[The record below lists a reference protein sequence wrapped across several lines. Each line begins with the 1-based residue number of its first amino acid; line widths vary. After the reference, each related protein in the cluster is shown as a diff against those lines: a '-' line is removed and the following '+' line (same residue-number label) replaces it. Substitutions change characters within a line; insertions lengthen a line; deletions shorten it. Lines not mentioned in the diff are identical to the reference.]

1 MRTRLPIAVFVAAA
15 SAALL
20 AQTTTQDKEQQQ
32 PRPTFR
38 TEANYV
44 RVDMY
49 ATQDDRPVED
59 LKPEDI
65 EILEDGTPQK
75 MATFEYVKVRPAGP
89 QETRVEPN
97 TVAQSRQAA
106 ADPRARVFVI
116 FLDTHHVQVEGSHNI
131 RKPVVQFLDRVI
143 GQDDLV
149 AVMTPEMSASDIAF
163 GRKTTIISK
172 MMGDDWAWGRRE
184 RLVTEDPKEIGYQAC
199 YPEDVPNATG
209 VPQTQGIAHEMIERR
224 REKLTFDALDDLI
237 VHLGGIRE
245 ERKAVLT
252 VSEGWRLYAF
262 NRALAAPIKVPGT
275 QGGSRIPDGLDP
287 IFVGEGGKLRG
298 GRNPRTTIGDTAS
311 RAECD
316 ADRVA
321 LSEWDGRIRFR
332 DLFEKA
338 NRGNVSF
345 YTVHPRGLVAFD
357 YPIGP
362 RKPPPIVAG
371 PGDRRGNHDTP
382 TNDSESLT
390 ARHNALRELADNTDA
405 IAIVNTNAIEKAME
419 RIVSDLTS
427 YYLLGYYSSN
437 TKLDG
442 KFREIT
448 VRVKRPGVRV
458 RARRGYRGT
467 TAEQLTAAAA
477 EEKRKSSSEV
487 SKAFDSVAAVSPRSQ
502 LRIRASAWNAT
513 TSGDTPAAAIW
524 IVGEV
529 DYRTR
534 KELAWSAGATAEVV
548 VVTATGTDVASKT
561 IDLPAGQGSFTTRV
575 PDAGGV
581 APGEY
586 AVRIRVKPAQD
597 PALPVSDT
605 ARVIVPAEAGGIGEG
620 VLWRRGPTT
629 GPRYATT
636 ADPRFQR
643 SERIRLEHATT
654 AAGTA
659 TARMLDRGGNAI
671 NVPVQVTDRQDSAG
685 EFRWLVA
692 EAALAPLAPGDY
704 AIELTLDDAK
714 VVTAFK
720 VVP

>member
-1 MRTRLPIAVFVAAA
+1 MRIRLTIAVVVAAT

-20 AQTTTQDKEQQQ
+20 AQTTASNQEQQ

-38 TEANYV
+38 AEANYV

-49 ATQDDRPVED
+49 PTKDDQPVDD
-59 LKPEDI
+59 LKPEEI

-75 MATFEYVKVRPAGP
+75 VATFEYVKVRPAGP
-89 QETRVEPN
+89 QETRIEPN

-116 FLDTHHVQVEGSHNI
+116 FLDTHHVQVEGSHAM
-131 RKPVVQFLDRVI
+131 RRPVVQFLDRVI

-149 AVMTPEMSASDIAF
+149 AVMTPEMSASDITF
-163 GRKTTIISK
+163 GRKTVVISR
-172 MMGDDWAWGRRE
+172 MMEDDWAWGRRE
-184 RLVTEDPKEIGYQAC
+184 RLTTEDPKERTYELC
-199 YPEDVPNATG
+199 YPENAPVG
-209 VPQTQGIAHEMIERR
+209 DGIPQTQGIAHEMIERR

-262 NRALAAPIKVPGT
+262 NRALSAAIKVHGRS
-275 QGGSRIPDGLDP
+275 GEVPDGRQP

-298 GRNPRTTIGDTAS
+298 GRDPRTTPGSDVGS

-316 ADRVA
+316 ADRQA
-321 LSEWDGRIRFR
+321 LAEWDGRIRFR
-332 DLFEKA
+332 ELFERA

-345 YTVHPRGLVAFD
+345 YTVYPRGLAAFD
-357 YPIGP
+357 SPIGP
-362 RKPPPIVAG
+362 RRPPPIAG
-371 PGDRRGNHDTP
+371 PGERRGNHDTP
-382 TNDSESLT
+382 TTDSASLT
-390 ARHNALRELADNTDA
+390 ARHNSLRELADNTDA
-405 IAIVNTNAIEKAME
+405 IAIVNTNAIEAAMQ
-419 RIVSDLTS
+419 RIVNDLTS
-427 YYLLGYYSSN
+427 YYLVGYYSSN

-442 KFREIT
+442 RFREIS

-458 RARRGYRGT
+458 RARRGYRGLTAEDLT
-467 TAEQLTAAAA
+467 TASSAAKAKSPTA
-477 EEKRKSSSEV
+477 V
-487 SKAFDSVAAVSPRSQ
+487 SKAFDSVAAVSARSQ
-502 LRIRASAWNAT
+502 LRIRAAAWNGSTA
-513 TSGDTPAAAIW
+513 SDKPAAAIW
-524 IVGEV
+524 IVGEI

-534 KELAWSAGATAEVV
+534 KELAWSAGATADVEVV
-548 VVTATGTDVASKT
+548 SATGADVAAKA
-561 IDLPAGQGSFTTRV
+561 IELPAGQGSFTIRV

-586 AVRIRVKPAQD
+586 AVRIRVKPNQD
-597 PALPVSDT
+597 ASLPVSDT
-605 ARVIVPAEAGGIGEG
+605 VRVIVPPDGARVGEA

-636 ADPRFQR
+636 ADPRFLR

-654 AAGTA
+654 AAGLPV
-659 TARMLDRGGNAI
+659 ARMLDRGGNAI
-671 NVPVQVTDRQDSAG
+671 NIPVQVTDRQDSSG

-692 EAALAPLAPGDY
+692 EAALAPLAAGDY
-704 AIELTLDDAK
+704 AIELSLDESK

>member
-49 ATQDDRPVED
+49 AMRDDQPVED
-59 LKPEDI
+59 LKAEEI

-75 MATFEYVKVRPAGP
+75 MATFEHVKVRPAGP

-116 FLDTHHVQVEGSHNI
+116 FLDTHHVQIEGSHAM
-131 RKPVVQFLDRVI
+131 RRPVVQFLDRVI

-149 AVMTPEMSASDIAF
+149 AVMTPEMSAADITF

-184 RLVTEDPKEIGYQAC
+184 RLVNEDPKEIGYEVC
-199 YPEDVPNATG
+199 YPEDAPAANG
-209 VPQTQGIAHEMIERR
+209 VPQTQGVAHEMIERR

-252 VSEGWRLYAF
+252 VSEGWRLYGF
-262 NRALAAPIKVPGT
+262 NRALSAPIKVPGS
-275 QGGSRIPDGLDP
+275 QGGSQVPDGLDP
-287 IFVGEGGKLRG
+287 IFVGKGGKLRT
-298 GRNPRTTIGDTAS
+298 GRDPRSTLGDSAS

-321 LSEWDGRIRFR
+321 LAEWDGRIRFR

-382 TNDSESLT
+382 TTDRESLT
-390 ARHNALRELADNTDA
+390 ARHNSLQELAENTDA
-405 IAIVNTNAIEKAME
+405 IAIVNTNAIEQAMQ

-427 YYLLGYYSSN
+427 VLSPRLLLVEPETRRQVQG
-437 TKLDG
+437 DHG
-442 KFREIT
+442 AREAA
-448 VRVKRPGVRV
+448 RGPGPGAARLSGDD
-458 RARRGYRGT
+458 RGAAYGRRGRG
-467 TAEQLTAAAA
+467 EIDIGLFCL
-477 EEKRKSSSEV
+477 EG
-487 SKAFDSVAAVSPRSQ
+487 
-502 LRIRASAWNAT
+502 IRERGGGQPAQ
-513 TSGDTPAAAIW
+513 PAAHSRLGVECDDVRRHARGRDLDRRRGRLPHPQGAG
-524 IVGEV
+524 VE
-529 DYRTR
+529 R
-534 KELAWSAGATAEVV
+534 WSDRRGR
-548 VVTATGTDVASKT
+548 GRQRQWS
-561 IDLPAGQGSFTTRV
+561 GRRV
-575 PDAGGV
+575 EDDR
-581 APGEY
+581 APGG
-586 AVRIRVKPAQD
+586 ARILHRAC
-597 PALPVSDT
+597 A
-605 ARVIVPAEAGGIGEG
+605 
-620 VLWRRGPTT
+620 
-629 GPRYATT
+629 
-636 ADPRFQR
+636 
-643 SERIRLEHATT
+643 
-654 AAGTA
+654 
-659 TARMLDRGGNAI
+659 
-671 NVPVQVTDRQDSAG
+671 
-685 EFRWLVA
+685 
-692 EAALAPLAPGDY
+692 
-704 AIELTLDDAK
+704 
-714 VVTAFK
+714 
-720 VVP
+720 

>member
-1 MRTRLPIAVFVAAA
+1 MNMRNRLTIAAVVALT

-20 AQTTTQDKEQQQ
+20 AQSTASNQEQ

-49 ATQDDRPVED
+49 PTRDDQPVED
-59 LKPEDI
+59 LKPEEI
-65 EILEDGTPQK
+65 EILEDGTAQK
-75 MATFEYVKVRPAGP
+75 IATFEYVKVRPAGP
-89 QETRVEPN
+89 QETRIEPN

-116 FLDTHHVQVEGSHNI
+116 FLDTYHVQVEGSHAM
-131 RKPVVQFLDRVI
+131 RRPVVELLDRVI

-149 AVMTPEMSASDIAF
+149 AVMTPEMAATDIAF

-184 RLVTEDPKEIGYQAC
+184 RLVNDDPKERGYEIC
-199 YPEDVPNATG
+199 YPEDVPRSEGT
-209 VPQTQGIAHEMIERR
+209 PQTQGIAHEMIERR

-262 NRALAAPIKVPGT
+262 NRALAAPIKVPGH
-275 QGGSRIPDGLDP
+275 SSEVPDGRQP
-287 IFVGEGGKLRG
+287 IFVGEGGKLRT
-298 GRNPRTTIGDTAS
+298 GRDPRTTPGSDVAS
-311 RAECD
+311 KAECD
-316 ADRVA
+316 ADRHA
-321 LSEWDGRIRFR
+321 LAEWDGRLRFR
-332 DLFEKA
+332 ELFERA

-345 YTVHPRGLVAFD
+345 YTVYPRGLAAFD

-362 RKPPPIVAG
+362 RRPPPIAG
-371 PGDRRGNHDTP
+371 PGERRGEHDTP
-382 TNDSESLT
+382 TTDSASLT
-390 ARHNALRELADNTDA
+390 ARHNSLRELADNTDA
-405 IAIVNTNAIEKAME
+405 IAIINTNAIEKAMQ

-427 YYLLGYYSSN
+427 YYLVGYYSSN

-442 KFREIT
+442 KYREIS

-458 RARRGYRGT
+458 RARRGYRGL
-467 TAEQLTAAAA
+467 TAEDLTANAAA
-477 EEKRKSSSEV
+477 EKAKSSTAV
-487 SKAFDSVAAVSPRSQ
+487 TKAFDSVAAVSSRSQ
-502 LRIRASAWNAT
+502 LRIRAAAWNAT
-513 TSGDTPAAAIW
+513 AASDKPAAAIW

-534 KELAWSAGATAEVV
+534 KELAWSAGATADVA
-548 VVTATGTDVASKT
+548 VVTATGADIAEKT
-561 IDLPAGQGSFTTRV
+561 IELPAGQGSFTLRV

-581 APGEY
+581 PPGEY
-586 AVRIRVKPAQD
+586 AVRVRVKPNQD
-597 PALPVSDT
+597 ASLPVSDT
-605 ARVIVPAEAGGIGEG
+605 ARVIVPSDAVQVGEG

-654 AAGTA
+654 AAGMPV
-659 TARMLDRGGNAI
+659 ARMLDRSGNPL
-671 NVPVQVTDRQDSAG
+671 NVPVQVTDRQDASG

-704 AIELTLDDAK
+704 AIELALDGAK

>member
-20 AQTTTQDKEQQQ
+20 AQATTQDKEQQQ

-49 ATQDDRPVED
+49 ATKDDQPIED
-59 LKPEDI
+59 LKPEEI
-65 EILEDGTPQK
+65 EVLEDGTSQK
-75 MATFEYVKVRPAGP
+75 IATFEYVKVRPAGP
-89 QETRVEPN
+89 QDTRVEPH

-116 FLDTHHVQVEGSHNI
+116 FLDTQHVQIEGSHAM
-131 RKPVVQFLDRVI
+131 RRPVVQFLDRVI

-149 AVMTPEMSASDIAF
+149 AVMTPEMSAADVAF

-184 RLVTEDPKEIGYQAC
+184 RLITEDPKERGYELC
-199 YPEDVPNATG
+199 YPDEVPRARD

-224 REKLTFDALDDLI
+224 REKLTFDALNDLI

-252 VSEGWRLYAF
+252 VSEGWRLYSP
-262 NRALAAPIKVPGT
+262 NRRLAAAIEVPGRA
-275 QGGSRIPDGLDP
+275 SEVPDGRLP
-287 IFVGEGGKLRG
+287 IFVGPEGKLRG
-298 GRNPRTTIGDTAS
+298 GRDPRNVPYGDAATL
-311 RAECD
+311 AECD
-316 ADRVA
+316 ADRHA
-321 LSEWDGRIRFR
+321 LAEWDGRIRFR
-332 DLFEKA
+332 ELFEKA

-345 YTVHPRGLVAFD
+345 YTVYPRGLAVFD
-357 YPIGP
+357 SPIGP
-362 RKPPPIVAG
+362 RRPPPIAG
-371 PGDRRGNHDTP
+371 PGETRGNHDTP
-382 TNDSESLT
+382 TTDSESLT
-390 ARHNALRELADNTDA
+390 SRHNSLRELADNTDGLA
-405 IAIVNTNAIEKAME
+405 VVNTNAIEKAMQ

-442 KFREIT
+442 RFREIT

-467 TAEQLTAAAA
+467 TAEELTAAATA
-477 EEKRKSSSEV
+477 EKAKSPTPV
-487 SKAFDSVAAVSPRSQ
+487 TKAFDSVAAVSPRSQ

-513 TSGDTPAAAIW
+513 TSSDMPAAAIW

-534 KELAWSAGATAEVV
+534 RELAWSAGATAEVV
-548 VVTATGTDVASKT
+548 VVTATGVDIASKT
-561 IDLPAGQGSFTTRV
+561 IDLPAGQGSFTARV

-581 APGEY
+581 PPGEY
-586 AVRIRVKPAQD
+586 AVRIRVKPTQD

-605 ARVIVPAEAGGIGEG
+605 ARVIVPAEAGGVGES

-659 TARMLDRGGNAI
+659 AARLLDRGGKVI
-671 NVPVQVTDRQDSAG
+671 NVPVQVTDRQDASG

-704 AIELTLDDAK
+704 AIELSLDEAK